1 MNQMLNT
8 ASATTV
14 MAAQIGGEIPFTL
27 DADGRINVNAARP
40 FLDEDGETRIIT
52 NAEGD
57 SRLVT
62 NAGLLQYQE
71 WLEIDRAVTQ
81 TANLRLTGIADLRGR
96 GLTHSLGSIGQT
108 VSLWDAVSSMTPA
121 QIDMAG
127 ITPGQEDTI
136 AYAPTQVPVP
146 IVHKDFRLNLRR
158 LQASRMFGESV
169 DVTAASVASRL
180 VAEASER
187 MLFGGKAIKVD
198 GGTIYGYRTFPSR
211 AQVDRTAD
219 WPSATPAQIKG
230 DVQAMLTAARARRF
244 YGPFS
249 LYIPPEWEGVL
260 DEYYLVG
267 DDTAGITSVGLTIRQ
282 ALLALSGLEE
292 IKVADFMGA
301 SGEAVMVQM
310 TRDVVDLAVA
320 QDVTTLSWS
329 AMGGMQEHFKVMA
342 VWVPRLK
349 ADFDG
354 RCGIVHLRPA

>member
-1 MNQMLNT
+1 MNDMSQGGTQFMG
-8 ASATTV
+8 A
-14 MAAQIGGEIPFTL
+14 MIGGELPFSL
-27 DADGRINVNAARP
+27 DSDGRININASRT
-40 FLDEDGETRIIT
+40 FLDEDGESRIIT

-108 VSLWDAVSSMTPA
+108 VSLWDSVSSMTPA
-121 QIDMAG
+121 QIDMSGLTAG
-127 ITPGQEDTI
+127 EEDTI
-136 AYAPTQVPVP
+136 AYAQSQVPVP
-146 IVHKDFRLNLRR
+146 IVHKDFRLNIRR
-158 LQASRMFGESV
+158 LQASRMFGEAV
-169 DVTAASVASRL
+169 DTTAANVASRL
-180 VAEASER
+180 VAEASEG
-187 MLFGGKAIKVD
+187 MLFSGKAIKVE
-198 GGTIYGYRTFPSR
+198 GGTIYGYRNFPAR

-219 WPSATPAQIKG
+219 WLSATPAQIKG
-230 DVQAMLTAARARRF
+230 DVQAMLAAARTRRY
-244 YGPFS
+244 YGPFC

-282 ALLALSGLEE
+282 ALLNLSGLAE

-301 SGEAVMVQM
+301 TGEAVMVQM
-310 TRDVVDLAVA
+310 TNDVVDLAIA

-329 AMGGMQEHFKVMA
+329 AMGGMQERFKVMA

-349 ADFDG
+349 ADYDG
-354 RCGIVHLRPA
+354 RCGIIHLRPA